1 MESWYIRHK
10 DRLTAGG
17 GGGNGGGVLGNG
29 GNGRGI
35 GEVAGVVA
43 AEGILS
49 VGDNVAAVADIVVEL
64 VMGAL
69 VAVC

>member
-1 MESWYIRHK
+1 MRE

-29 GNGRGI
+29 GRGRGM
-35 GEVAGVVA
+35 GDVAGVVA

-49 VGDNVAAVADIVVEL
+49 VGDNADVV
-64 VMGAL
+64 VMLGM
-69 VAVC
+69 VVVSVVC